1 MKNPIFSNKGFLL
14 LEALMALLILAIAFA
29 AFMGAM
35 SQVLRVS
42 YRANHTMDSV
52 SQIEPLLFEIENG
65 VRADLASYGGKGDLK
80 DGYHYEIEAKEE
92 GDLASYLKGRLSSKD
107 GKGFLE
113 MDILVLKAP
122 VQ

>member
-1 MKNPIFSNKGFLL
+1 MKNLFFSNKGFLL
-14 LEALMALLILAIAFA
+14 LEVLMALLILAIAFA

-52 SQIEPLLFEIENG
+52 SQIEPLLFEIESG
-65 VRADLASYGGKGDLK
+65 VRADLASSGGKGELK
-80 DGYHYEIEAKEE
+80 DGSHYEIEVKEE
-92 GDLASYLKGRLSSKD
+92 GDLASHLTGSLSSR
-107 GKGFLE
+107 GEKGFLE

-122 VQ
+122 IQ